1 MAKHSRDDGRLIWL
15 IGCGNMA
22 GAMLEGWLAS
32 GLPAGRFQAVRPSGN
47 PVAGDVE
54 VHRDLPAE
62 PFGKAVVQLGF
73 KPHMLA
79 GIAPDLARLIG
90 PETILVSILAGVELE
105 TLAAALPG
113 SAGIVRA
120 MPNLP
125 VALGNGAVGLIS
137 EDPDSAE
144 AQLVGDLMARLGL
157 AEWLDGEDGFNA
169 LTALAGSGPAFLF
182 RFIDALAR
190 AGADIGLE
198 AGQARRLA
206 LATVDGAA
214 SMAAGSDL
222 DAGALA
228 DRVASP
234 GGSTR
239 KGLDVLDADG
249 ALDRLV
255 AATLAAAKRRN
266 EEMAAEAKS

>member
-1 MAKHSRDDGRLIWL
+1 MDDQRPIWL

-32 GLPAGRFQAVRPSGN
+32 GLAADRFRAVRPSGR
-47 PVAGDVE
+47 PVAGGVA
-54 VHRDLPAE
+54 VQTDLPSE
-62 PFGKAVVQLGF
+62 PFGRSVVQLGF

-79 GIAPDLARLIG
+79 DNAPDLGRLVG

-105 TLAAALPG
+105 TLEAALPG

-125 VALGNGAVGLIS
+125 VALRKGVVGLIA
-137 EDPDSAE
+137 DDRRGDA
-144 AQLVGDLMARLGL
+144 ARLVGDLMGRLGL
-157 AEWLDGEDGFNA
+157 AEWLEDEDAFNA

-182 RFIDALAR
+182 RFVDALAR
-190 AGADIGLE
+190 AGAEIGLDAE
-198 AGQARRLA
+198 QAQRLA
-206 LATVDGAA
+206 LATVHGAA
-214 SMAAGSDL
+214 EMAANSDL
-222 DAGALA
+222 EPGALA
-228 DRVASP
+228 DKVASP

-266 EEMAAEAKS
+266 EEMAAEARS